1 VASRKVNFNW
11 SILDRETIAQTL
23 WLHRFE
29 LSNQTMLISKF
40 HSTLSK
46 IVRTYFPVKIA
57 KGKDAEVEFGYCY
70 VGGAYYG
77 DFDRDKQRCIE
88 VVFLFNPFED
98 KITMSSRRYHRVCY
112 LIADTILHEIIH
124 MRQYRRRKF
133 KEIPA
138 YESKAELRKQRDE
151 QTYLGNTDE
160 IDAYG
165 FNIACELMGKFKND
179 QQAVIK
185 YLGQNQKGL
194 QRRYNGWRMYLKTF
208 DYEHNHPIIRK
219 LQKKIIR
226 YLPKA
231 EVGKPYFN
239 NDWINR

>member
-1 VASRKVNFNW
+1 MASRKVNFNW
-11 SILDRETIAQTL
+11 SILDRESIAQTL
-23 WLHRFE
+23 WVHRLE
-29 LSNQTMLISKF
+29 ICNQTMLITKF
-40 HSTLSK
+40 YSTLSK
-46 IVRTYFPVKIA
+46 IVRTYFPVKIS
-57 KGKDAEVEFGYCY
+57 KGKDPEVDFGYCY
-70 VGGAYYG
+70 VGGAYYS
-77 DFDRDKQRCIE
+77 DLDKAKQRCIE
-88 VVFLFNPFED
+88 VVFLFNPFEN
-98 KITMSSRRYHRVCY
+98 KITMSSKRYHRMCY

-138 YESKAELRKQRDE
+138 YESKAELRKKRDE

-160 IDAYG
+160 IDAYS
-165 FNIACELMGKFKND
+165 FNIACELMTKFDCD

-185 YLGQNQKGL
+185 YLNQNQKGFR
-194 QRRYNGWRMYLKTF
+194 RRYNGWRMYLKTF
-208 DYEHNHPIIRK
+208 DYDNSHPIIRR

-231 EVGKPYFN
+231 IVGKPYFN